1 MIDHDVFAQKMKE
14 NDKRL
19 HQVVEYVREKCD
31 ERHGPSLLDFQ
42 KVKLEIEDQLD
53 RINPQLN

>member
-1 MIDHDVFAQKMKE
+1 MSDHDVFAQKMKE
-14 NDKRL
+14 YDKRL

-53 RINPQLN
+53 RINP